1 MNFKKKF
8 GLLDTQH
15 TVISMERK
23 MRENYSN
30 CTLADET
37 DECWL
42 KHSVCVSRLTSR
54 TVGSILSFAPSK
66 LLHMNALKIKS
77 KALTAVCSTKVD
89 IE

>member
-37 DECWL
+37 
-42 KHSVCVSRLTSR
+42 
-54 TVGSILSFAPSK
+54 FQ
-66 LLHMNALKIKS
+66 
-77 KALTAVCSTKVD
+77 
-89 IE
+89 